1 MLQRCWMEAL
11 CSPLLQQSTPNG
23 FSISDH
29 ILVCGVQGNGLLR
42 VSLMKNRERGHLRW
56 TVRDKAGTG
65 PPATPWALRQLL
77 GAAVPYVPPPSGT
90 ARGTSVGPWC
100 CPWTPRRMDVL
111 SLHDAH
117 SCWLALVSLLVHP
130 DTPLSTGAALF
141 KCLSFARVIY
151 SFIFLP

>member
-42 VSLMKNRERGHLRW
+42 VSLMKNRERGHLRC

-77 GAAVPYVPPPSGT
+77 GAAVPHVPPPAGT